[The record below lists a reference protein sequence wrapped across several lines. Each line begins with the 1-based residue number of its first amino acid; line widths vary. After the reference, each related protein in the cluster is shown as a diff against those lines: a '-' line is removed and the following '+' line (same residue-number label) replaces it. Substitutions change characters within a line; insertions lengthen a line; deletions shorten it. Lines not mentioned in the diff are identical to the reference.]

1 MEVILTTEQF
11 GLISGGIVLFA
22 ELVYLHRVWKKM
34 IEINIVS
41 FALWTLIEFTL
52 MVTYKAS
59 GAQENF
65 LVVVILFLTVAATL
79 VIGILRKEE
88 RGSLDLLER
97 MSAYVCT
104 VSLLTYAV
112 LVFTKQ
118 TQYSQYALYTGLVA
132 ELMAAIP
139 TWQHVWNKP
148 WKDRPLIWVL
158 LGCGYGLSL
167 KAVPGWTPADY
178 LLPFTVMFVCLNVA
192 IPTALWRI
200 KNRISIAEW
209 I

>member
-1 MEVILTTEQF
+1 LTTEQF
-11 GLISGGIVLFA
+11 GLLSGGIVLFA
-22 ELVYLHRVWKKM
+22 ELVYLHRVWTKK

-59 GAQENF
+59 GAEENF

-79 VIGILRKEE
+79 VMGILRREE
-88 RGSLDLLER
+88 RGSLNWLER

-104 VSLLTYAV
+104 VSLLAYAV
-112 LVFTKQ
+112 LVFTEQ

-148 WKDRPLIWVL
+148 WKDRPLIWFL
-158 LGCGYGLSL
+158 LGCGYGVSL
-167 KAVPGWTPADY
+167 KAVPSWTPADY
-178 LLPFTVMFVCLNVA
+178 LLPFTVMFVCLNVM

-200 KNRISIAEW
+200 RKKISIQEW

>member
-1 MEVILTTEQF
+1 
-11 GLISGGIVLFA
+11 
-22 ELVYLHRVWKKM
+22 M

-65 LVVVILFLTVAATL
+65 LAVVVLFVTVAATF
-79 VIGILRKEE
+79 VIGIVRKDE
-88 RGSLDLLER
+88 RGSLDWLER
-97 MSAYVCT
+97 LSACICIIA
-104 VSLLTYAV
+104 LLVYSA
-112 LVFTKQ
+112 LIITKQ

-139 TWQHVWNKP
+139 TWQHVWKNP
-148 WKDRPLIWVL
+148 WKDRPLIWFL
-158 LGCGYGLSL
+158 LGCGYAVSL
-167 KAVPGWTPADY
+167 KAVPSWTPADY
-178 LLPFTVMFVCLNVA
+178 LLPLTVMFVCLNVV
-192 IPTALWRI
+192 IPTAMWRI
-200 KNRISIAEW
+200 RKKISFKKW

>member
-97 MSAYVCT
+97 MSAYACT